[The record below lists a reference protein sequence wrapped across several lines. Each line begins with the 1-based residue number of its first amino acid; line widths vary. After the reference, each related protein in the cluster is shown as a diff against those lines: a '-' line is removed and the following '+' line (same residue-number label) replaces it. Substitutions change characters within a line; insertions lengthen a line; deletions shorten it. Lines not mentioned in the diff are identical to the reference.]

1 MEEQLIFI
9 GFLVVF
15 VGIIIIFIG
24 SFLSAS
30 KPKES
35 KFEWGV
41 GGFIGPIPFGFGNNP
56 KMVYLIM
63 IVSLILFILFFIFTY
78 KLF

>member
-1 MEEQLIFI
+1 MEEQLVII

-15 VGIIIIFIG
+15 IGIIIIFIG

-30 KPKES
+30 KSKES
-35 KFEWGV
+35 KFEWGI

-63 IVSLILFILFFIFTY
+63 IVSLILFILFFFFVYRT
-78 KLF
+78 F